1 MDETNVREKLQN
13 AVLLAEAED
22 HIANAEVRIAG
33 VHAHIAELELGGSDV
48 SAALNLLAEL
58 EDALKL
64 MRSHRD
70 EIVRLLGNA

>member
-1 MDETNVREKLQN
+1 MDETNVPEKLQK
-13 AVLLAEAED
+13 AVFLAEAED

-33 VHAHIAELELGGSDV
+33 VHAHIAELELGGHDV

-58 EDALKL
+58 ENALKL